1 MLTFAKPSQTYLG
14 GGIGIDGPA
23 LTPVLTFRP
32 QATVWLWLVPILPA
46 FTFVL
51 IFTVVF
57 SFLEKWIE
65 TDCGENHRSLVKLAN
80 RAGYSQ
86 LREYL
91 CGRVRLALGWRDG
104 RYQHWARASM
114 VERYKA
120 WAVNQPG
127 GRR

>member
-23 LTPVLTFRP
+23 LTPVLTFKPRAIVWLCCICTP
-32 QATVWLWLVPILPA
+32 PALTPVLTFKARATVWLWLAAISPA
-46 FTFVL
+46 LTLVL
-51 IFTVVF
+51 IFILYG
-57 SFLEKWIE
+57 SFLEKLIE

-91 CGRVRLALGWRDG
+91 CGRLRLARGW
-104 RYQHWARASM
+104 
-114 VERYKA
+114 
-120 WAVNQPG
+120 
-127 GRR
+127 